1 MISFYYIG
9 VECLIFNFL
18 TVLIQFK
25 NTVLNCNLFSHIVW
39 ETTFF
44 PLVFETGSFF
54 VAVDGL
60 ELEMWTTD
68 GLELRGQPA
77 FAS

>member
-18 TVLIQFK
+18 TILIQFK
-25 NTVLNCNLFSHIVW
+25 NIVW

-60 ELEMWTTD
+60 ELEMWATD